1 LKTFLKFLAWFGL
14 FFILPGLIFSY
25 SSSSTWVSTGNLG
38 SGFGYAIALFFGAIG
53 TVLALIGG
61 FISRPDKFWI
71 ALIVVG
77 IIYIGSF
84 YGYFLD
90 NGGEVGLKFLSGCLV
105 MALPGIA
112 CIIGGIIIQ
121 RLKPTS

>member
-1 LKTFLKFLAWFGL
+1 MKKFLKILAWFGL

-25 SSSSTWVSTGNLG
+25 SSSRVWISTGHLG

-53 TVLALIGG
+53 AIFALIGG
-61 FISRPDKFWI
+61 FTSRPDKFWI

-84 YGYFLD
+84 YGYFLGND
-90 NGGEVGLKFLSGCLV
+90 GEVGIEFISGCLV
-105 MALPGIA
+105 MSLPGIA
-112 CIIGGIIIQ
+112 CIIGGIIIR
-121 RLKPTS
+121 RLKPVS